1 MYEKNLFL
9 HCKKH
14 DIFVISLAKERLFCV
29 FDFRSTFFTVFCS
42 ADAAYPVFAAP
53 KARATF
59 YFFTMRVL
67 A

>member
-1 MYEKNLFL
+1 MF
-9 HCKKH
+9 
-14 DIFVISLAKERLFCV
+14 SLAKERLFCV
-29 FDFRSTFFTVFCS
+29 FDFKSTFFIVFCS

>member
-14 DIFVISLAKERLFCV
+14 DIFVFSLAKERLFCV
-29 FDFRSTFFTVFCS
+29 FDFRSTFFIVFCI

-59 YFFTMRVL
+59 YFFTMMVL